1 MAFFL
6 LAEYSLSSYSVLG
19 SVLAPEVTVVIQGS
33 GENKL
38 RILKVATK
46 RGGFAVSPV
55 RVSEDFTQK
64 RWR

>member
-1 MAFFL
+1 M
-6 LAEYSLSSYSVLG
+6 SSYSVLG